1 MVDVV
6 HDLRQARDD
15 LVLDGGRAGLQNLQ
29 NLVHQTLSGDA
40 SIEPAKLREDL
51 LRQGWVAAGRL
62 LARSDVTGFQADE
75 SKLLQ
80 EPGNS

>member
-51 LRQGWVAAGRL
+51 LRQGWVAGRL

>member
-6 HDLRQARDD
+6 HDLRQAGND

-51 LRQGWVAAGRL
+51 LRQGWVAG
-62 LARSDVTGFQADE
+62 RSDVIGFQADE
-75 SKLLQ
+75 SKLFQ